1 MNELTND
8 DYVAAAL
15 NLQTAEEVNIMSLF
29 CMLKPSLKQE
39 GSQWAV
45 LYGDAKDGIA
55 GFGDS
60 PFSAI
65 MDFNREFYKSINDN
79 GKSKDNGTKEIL

>member
-15 NLQTAEEVNIMSLF
+15 SLQTAEEVNIMNLF

-45 LYGDAKDGIA
+45 LYGDEKDGIA

-79 GKSKDNGTKEIL
+79 DKSKDNVTKEIL